1 MKENQIK
8 YAELILKDCLKI
20 QAGQPLLITAPIEAY
35 EFIEIIVEEA
45 CKLGVEDIAFN
56 ITDANIKHTMLK
68 NIPLSKLKNHPYFNK
83 EMFNDYAKK
92 NAAFLSLATEHPGL
106 MEDIDS
112 KILADVRLLAAD
124 TSLVFEDCRDHNLLA
139 WCIAMVPTMS
149 WAKVVYPNEVEPLRK
164 LWETIFSI
172 CQVNQPDPIKALEK
186 KLTTTSQICDKLNA
200 LKIKSLHYTNS
211 KGTDLVI
218 GLSKQSRWCSGLSH
232 LDNGK
237 DVLVNFPS
245 EEVFTSPNKYQVNGI
260 VYSSMPLL
268 ASGVTIEDFS
278 LTFKDGKIIEI
289 HAAKN
294 EEVLKE
300 IIHSVK
306 NAEYLGE
313 AALVPYNSPIRNQ
326 ETLFYT
332 TLLDENA
339 SCHLAFGSGFTECY
353 EGSVELTDEE
363 KDKIG
368 LNTSKTH
375 VDFMIGTEDLTIE
388 AETYDGKI
396 IPIFIDGNFSS
407 EITTI

>member
-1 MKENQIK
+1 
-8 YAELILKDCLKI
+8 
-20 QAGQPLLITAPIEAY
+20 
-35 EFIEIIVEEA
+35 
-45 CKLGVEDIAFN
+45 
-56 ITDANIKHTMLK
+56 
-68 NIPLSKLKNHPYFNK
+68 
-83 EMFNDYAKK
+83 
-92 NAAFLSLATEHPGL
+92 
-106 MEDIDS
+106 
-112 KILADVRLLAAD
+112 
-124 TSLVFEDCRDHNLLA
+124 
-139 WCIAMVPTMS
+139 
-149 WAKVVYPNEVEPLRK
+149 
-164 LWETIFSI
+164 
-172 CQVNQPDPIKALEK
+172 
-186 KLTTTSQICDKLNA
+186 
-200 LKIKSLHYTNS
+200 
-211 KGTDLVI
+211 
-218 GLSKQSRWCSGLSH
+218 
-232 LDNGK
+232 
-237 DVLVNFPS
+237 
-245 EEVFTSPNKYQVNGI
+245 
-260 VYSSMPLL
+260 MPLL